1 MNMKENQEGIHR
13 QFRKCSVLTDTES
26 HYSGS
31 SDKSG
36 VKSITD
42 KQITFIEALLA
53 KKLGLRVYGITE
65 VGSIKE
71 WNPENQNIV
80 SWYAIENGK
89 WFIRGD
95 KNG

>member
-1 MNMKENQEGIHR
+1 MSDNPNVGKQMQSIRDLAMEMIYGQTQR
-13 QFRKCSVLTDTES
+13 CSKVEEA
-26 HYSGS
+26 
-31 SDKSG
+31 
-36 VKSITD
+36 D

-53 KKLGLRVYGITE
+53 KKLGLKVYGITE